1 MRRVTLYIET
11 SSAALGKKKRIC
23 GYILEYITASGK
35 PVIGKAYREGEG
47 TYNQEYLLTAA
58 QAMWHM
64 KEPCDICICGKNSF
78 VLNMIQNNLKNWAAH
93 EYISNGKEILNR
105 KEWEN
110 LWNLMKGHNISV
122 RIGEHK
128 YTKDMFCRYCGQ
140 AILKEDKSR

>member
-47 TYNQEYLLTAA
+47 TYNQEYLITAT

-64 KEPCDICICGKNSF
+64 KEPCELCICGKNSF

-128 YTKDMFCRYCGQ
+128 YTKEMIEEMKVKGNVF
-140 AILKEDKSR
+140 EDKHI

>member
-110 LWNLMKGHNISV
+110 LWNLMKGHHVSV

-128 YTKDMFCRYCGQ
+128 YTQQMLEEMKVKENVFKD
-140 AILKEDKSR
+140 KHV

>member
-35 PVIGKAYREGEG
+35 PVIGKAYREGKG
-47 TYNQEYLLTAA
+47 TYNQEYLITAT

-78 VLNMIQNNLKNWAAH
+78 VLNKH
-93 EYISNGKEILNR
+93 
-105 KEWEN
+105 WEVF
-110 LWNLMKGHNISV
+110 K
-122 RIGEHK
+122 
-128 YTKDMFCRYCGQ
+128 
-140 AILKEDKSR
+140 